1 LYHCPATCSG
11 FVASNPDSFVDA
23 YWEFKSFKVYR
34 AFYSKSIQPCHLAN
48 SKRRTKEIPSLQTF
62 MQAQ

>member
-34 AFYSKSIQPCHLAN
+34 AY
-48 SKRRTKEIPSLQTF
+48 
-62 MQAQ
+62 